1 MIVTPHLQAYY
12 RFENNGLDSS
22 GKDNHLTAV
31 GATYGAGK
39 VGNDA
44 IYDGV
49 DDRHDGGNILNLG
62 LDSWF
67 ISLWVKPER
76 LTGNFAILQK
86 SKNALGIRYNIY
98 CSEGLYFFT
107 IDSSYVAMYFTI
119 STSLTPIN
127 KWTNI
132 MWNIDRSGLS
142 KGYVNLIERG
152 SVDISSSL
160 GTNMSSTLSFLLGCF
175 TKSDGITPQDFFKGQ
190 IDEVLMYNKT
200 MNETDRKRIYCGL
213 HPLNG

>member
-22 GKDNHLTAV
+22 GKGNHLTAV

-39 VGNDA
+39 VGNGA

-67 ISLWVKPER
+67 ISLWVKP
-76 LTGNFAILQK
+76 TATT
-86 SKNALGIRYNIY
+86 GIRNILSKLEVGGVPFRY
-98 CSEGLYFFT
+98 GIFYEAGYLKALIHQNT
-107 IDSSYVAMYFTI
+107 EIPIPATN
-119 STSLTPIN
+119 TPVN
-127 KWTNI
+127 QWTNI
-132 MWNIDRSGLS
+132 MLNIDRLGLMTMYINLIS
-142 KGYVNLIERG
+142 KGSIN
-152 SVDISSSL
+152 ISSL
-160 GTNMSSTLSFLLGCF
+160 YTTNFSTEYPFALANFLIGVPVY
-175 TKSDGITPQDFFKGQ
+175 TPYAGQ

-200 MNETDRKRIYCGL
+200 MNETDRKRIFCNM